1 MSQQP
6 SISQIY
12 KLIEEALSDDD
23 LSNLCHGDF
32 PKVYNQFTTG
42 QTKSHRIRLLIEYA
56 QRQLEIPKLLQAIE
70 LINPNGYREF
80 ANAIQQE
87 PPEDRSLPDLEIS
100 PQFRSSD
107 PILWGTGQGSTAI
120 NISQPRK
127 SDRPKSAN
135 NTKQSQ
141 EITRLVATIKNS
153 RSNIGDIEK
162 ALKRL
167 RRIALAKQ
175 NQTVIKSI
183 LTLLSS
189 PNKSLTI
196 SIVSVGTLERVAQGD
211 SNAIRKVAGL
221 WKDSIDKKLKL
232 AILQC
237 LGSISNRNQ
246 IGISKLISILPG
258 EKDSVLIQRTADNL
272 AKIAVG
278 DRSAI
283 DAMERKLRFAP
294 ATPKII
300 RRNLARNLNIIDPG
314 NILAAKYKD

>member
-1 MSQQP
+1 MSQQA
-6 SISQIY
+6 SVTQIY
-12 KLIEEALSDDD
+12 KLIEDALSDDD
-23 LSNLCHGDF
+23 LRNLCHSDF

-42 QTKSHRIRLLIEYA
+42 QTKSQRIRLLIEYA

-87 PPEDRSLPDLEIS
+87 PPEDRSCPDREIS
-100 PQFRSSD
+100 PQSRSSD
-107 PILWGTGQGSTAI
+107 PIVWRSGQGSTAT

-127 SDRPKSAN
+127 SNRPKSVIN
-135 NTKQSQ
+135 VKQSQ
-141 EITRLVATIKNS
+141 EIARLVATIKNS
-153 RSNIGDIEK
+153 RSNVGDIEK

-196 SIVSVGTLERVAQGD
+196 SIVAVGTLERVAQED
-211 SNAIRKVAGL
+211 LNAIRKVAGL
-221 WKDSIDKKLKL
+221 WKDSIDKKFKL
-232 AILQC
+232 AIVQC
-237 LGSISNRNQ
+237 LGSISDRNQ
-246 IGISKLISILPG
+246 IGISKLISILGG

-300 RRNLARNLNIIDPG
+300 RRNLAKNLNIIDPG
-314 NILAAKYKD
+314 NSLAAKYKG